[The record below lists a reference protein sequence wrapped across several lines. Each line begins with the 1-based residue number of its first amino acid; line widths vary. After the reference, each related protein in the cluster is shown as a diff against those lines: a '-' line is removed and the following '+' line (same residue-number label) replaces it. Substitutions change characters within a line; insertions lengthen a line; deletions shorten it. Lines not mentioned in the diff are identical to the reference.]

1 MTDLEMTRLCA
12 EAMGHLWSNFE
23 GGKVIKLHD
32 GDNFSIIYA
41 PLHDDAQAMALVKK
55 MHLYITPNV
64 PALDGTGLTGWDVR
78 HWDSNEPSVHADFN
92 RAIVECVAEMQASL
106 STREESK

>member
-1 MTDLEMTRLCA
+1 MTDLEMTKLCA
-12 EAMGHLWSNFE
+12 EAMGYYLMRPSASDHAWHTAE
-23 GGKVIKLHD
+23 QD
-32 GDNFSIIYA
+32 YYD
-41 PLHDDAQAMALVKK
+41 PLHDDTQAMALVEK